1 MAAFNAKKVSKVKG
15 IDADASYSV
24 EGTDVGSFAI
34 ASSKKELKQLMK
46 SDADVVY
53 YEKKGKLYLN
63 ENGEEKGWGAK
74 KVGGLMASFKEKP
87 ELSADHFEGMETF
100 DADEAPMQTMFSSK
114 SAAKSAAPNFGCKGA
129 HKMGDNWMVCS
140 NHSDMVMPSDQQ
152 NLTNTGGDDIS
163 IQFKAYRDGLSD
175 AEESMLFGEALIN
188 PKKGI
193 KMIIKDGKKDGYI
206 FDLDELAEELNEMNK
221 GGAFSDIELDA
232 AAMEAMFSPGG
243 EQEQYHNSGC

>member
-1 MAAFNAKKVSKVKG
+1 MNIRGKSLFL
-15 IDADASYSV
+15 SYSV

-74 KVGGLMASFKEKP
+74 KVGGLMASFKGKP

-232 AAMEAMFSPGG
+232 AALAAMFSQGG
-243 EQEQYHNSGC
+243 EQEKGRGGVS

>member
-1 MAAFNAKKVSKVKG
+1 MNIRGKSLFL
-15 IDADASYSV
+15 SYSV

-232 AAMEAMFSPGG
+232 AAMEAMFSQGG
-243 EQEQYHNSGC
+243 EQQKGRGGAS